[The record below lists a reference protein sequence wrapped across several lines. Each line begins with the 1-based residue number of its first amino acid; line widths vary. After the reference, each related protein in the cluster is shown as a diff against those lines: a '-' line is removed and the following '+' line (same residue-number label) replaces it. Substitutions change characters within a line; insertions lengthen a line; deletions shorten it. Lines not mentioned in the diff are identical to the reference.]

1 MNELADK
8 VYDEYGFEVCGE
20 KTQTAPCS
28 DQEKKKEERPT
39 RYDEDG
45 LGLLDF
51 D

>member
-1 MNELADK
+1 MADDI
-8 VYDEYGFEVCGE
+8 VIDEYGFEIYGE
-20 KTQTAPCS
+20 KKQDQPCQ
-28 DQEKKKEERPT
+28 DQEKKKDEYKP